1 MQSMIFLFDFRFFR
15 FPTSHFHMML
25 STLKTQ
31 RHLAQPLICWL
42 VVVGIL
48 FTGLVASAHA
58 KIYRCKT
65 AAGKVITSDRP
76 IPECLNKEQAIL
88 GKSGVVRKRLKPK
101 KTEYEIAQE
110 RKRKKKLAEIERQKE
125 EERKADMA
133 LMGRYP
139 NKKSHDSK
147 RALAL
152 VPVKQTITMAEQN
165 LKLLE
170 QSRVKLDQ
178 QLDFYPDKNKM
189 PAPLR
194 SKNTKNLEAIA
205 AQKKLIRA
213 KAREIE
219 RINHRYNQELVKLRS
234 LWKERDAELQ
244 AENKTARSK

>member
-1 MQSMIFLFDFRFFR
+1 
-15 FPTSHFHMML
+15 MML
-25 STLKTQ
+25 STLRTRRNLTQ
-31 RHLAQPLICWL
+31 PSVWWL
-42 VVVGIL
+42 VLVSVL
-48 FTGLVASAHA
+48 LWGLSSPAQA

-65 AAGKVITSDRP
+65 ATGKVITSDRP
-76 IPECLNKEQAIL
+76 VPECLNKEQSIL
-88 GKSGVVRKRLKPK
+88 GTSGVVRKRLKPK
-101 KTEYEIAQE
+101 KTEYEVAQE
-110 RKRKKKLAEIERQKE
+110 RKRQKKLAQIERQKE

-152 VPVKQTITMAEQN
+152 MPVKQTIVMAEQN
-165 LKLLE
+165 LKLLQ

-194 SKNTKNLEAIA
+194 SKNTKNLEAMA
-205 AQKKLIRA
+205 AQQKLIRA

-234 LWKERDAELQ
+234 LWKERDAESQ
-244 AENKTARSK
+244 AKNKTARSK